1 MATYNALLYYKF
13 VSIDDAQALA
23 DSQRAFCQQHGL
35 RGRILVAAEGINGTL
50 SGNAE
55 ACRLYAEHMHADVRF
70 ADMVFKTDL
79 VDGHVFDDLSVKV
92 KAELVTFRCD
102 RPGDPERRTGQRLSP
117 EAWRRFM
124 ESGDAIIID
133 GRTGYEYDVGHF
145 RGAIRPPVDSF
156 RDFPQWIR
164 ETFNQDK
171 HRPILTYCT
180 GGIRCEKLTAF
191 LLEEGFSDVYQLD
204 GGIITYGKDPV
215 TKGALWD
222 GTCYVFDQR
231 LTVPINHTN
240 DRRVVG
246 TCHHCGCPT
255 ERYVNCANLDCHR
268 QHLTCPTCED
278 VFKRSCSAE
287 CLEAPRRETL

>member
-13 VSIDDAQALA
+13 VGIDDTAAVA
-23 DSQRAFCQQHGL
+23 ENQRTLCLQLNL
-35 RGRILVAAEGINGTL
+35 RGRILVASEGINGTL
-50 SGNAE
+50 SGTDE
-55 ACRLYAEHMHADVRF
+55 ACRRYTEAMYADVRF
-70 ADMVFKTDL
+70 SDMVFKTDE

-92 KAELVTFRCD
+92 KTELVTFRCD
-102 RPGDPERRTGQRLSP
+102 RPGDPASHTGQRLSP
-117 EAWRRFM
+117 EQWLNFM
-124 ESGDAIIID
+124 ERGDAIIID

-164 ETFNQDK
+164 ETFAEDK

-180 GGIRCEKLTAF
+180 GGIRCEKLTSF

-204 GGIITYGKDPV
+204 GGIVTYGKDPV
-215 TKGALWD
+215 TKGAKWD

-231 LTVPINHTN
+231 LTVPINHTD

-246 TCHHCGCPT
+246 ACHHCGEPT
-255 ERYVNCANLDCHR
+255 ERYVNCANIDCHR
-268 QHLTCPTCED
+268 QHLTCSACEAT
-278 VFKRSCSAE
+278 FKRSCSPA
-287 CLEAPRRETL
+287 CMEAPRREPI